1 MKVRN
6 ALNAK
11 GKAACAGAP
20 FLLLAKDVGAVYNS
34 AADIC
39 VRAADAGAVK
49 TDALWRICAK
59 LRFDMRKTAV

>member
-39 VRAADAGAVK
+39 VRAADAGDVK
-49 TDALWRICAK
+49 TDA
-59 LRFDMRKTAV
+59 V

>member
-11 GKAACAGAP
+11 GKAARAGAP

-39 VRAADAGAVK
+39 VRAAYAGAVI
-49 TDALWRICAK
+49 TDAVWRICAK
-59 LRFDMRKTAV
+59 LRFDMRKTQC

>member
-39 VRAADAGAVK
+39 VRATDAGVVK
-49 TDALWRICAK
+49 TDAVWRIYAK
-59 LRFDMRKTAV
+59 LRFDMRKTQC

>member
-1 MKVRN
+1 MKVCN

-11 GKAACAGAP
+11 GKAERAGAP

-49 TDALWRICAK
+49 TDAVWRICAK
-59 LRFDMRKTAV
+59 LRFDMRKTQC